1 MKNGDN
7 VKLIAASI
15 ASALV
20 GATAATVAKPSTTE
34 PVTQIDTVTIAR
46 VVDGGY
52 FMQWSASGRDAK
64 GRPLLEVG
72 EQVPLDKKKKAAE
85 SLFELAKETR
95 AKPDAG
101 Y

>member
-1 MKNGDN
+1 MKGEN

-20 GATAATVAKPSTTE
+20 GATAATVAKPAPAE
-34 PVTQIDTVTIAR
+34 PTTQIDTVTVAR

-52 FMQWSASGRDAK
+52 VMQWSASGRDSH
-64 GRPLLEVG
+64 GRPQVEVG
-72 EQVPLDKKKKAAE
+72 EQVPLEKKKKTAE
-85 SLFELAKETR
+85 GLFDLAKETR
-95 AKPDAG
+95 SKPDAG